1 MIYDKLVK
9 INHLEVQINIK
20 KWMKIPVEQDIPIKI
35 PRGWLTEH
43 PPRETPW
50 FPGRTEEKQK
60 KTIQIF
66 SYFYTNYYYSWGQIF
81 IGVLFHS
88 ARSCNRY
95 VSGGGAGQ
103 TLSIKKTPTT
113 RHRRI
118 PFWNVPPLQPQKWQ
132 MLRLLYRRTREQPRL
147 LSATRT
153 EKKRPPLTPNI
164 RRPKKKTV
172 AH

>member
-20 KWMKIPVEQDIPIKI
+20 KNEWKFLWNKTFRSRFHEDDSRNIRLGKLRDSPEEQRRK
-35 PRGWLTEH
+35 R
-43 PPRETPW
+43 
-50 FPGRTEEKQK
+50 
-60 KTIQIF
+60 TIQIF

-153 EKKRPPLTPNI
+153 ERKRPPLTPNI